1 MTLKIASL
9 NVRGLGE
16 AAKRRDIFHY
26 FNIKPFQVILL
37 QELHCTKKTEY
48 LWKAEWGHNMIL
60 AHGSSVSK
68 GVGILIKNNC
78 SYTIHRS
85 VIDPKG
91 RYVILDLTLLECR
104 LTLVNLYGPNV
115 DNPEFFKEIIKILD
129 EMPNLYRIIGGDFNL
144 VLDNKMDKK
153 GGNPVHQNKLSQ
165 EVILSWI
172 RERGLVDIWRQNNPS
187 QERFTWTRR
196 KPTPILCRLDFFLID
211 ETMTSNVMKA
221 DISFGVKTDHSMI
234 SLEIK
239 TTENKR
245 GPGFW
250 KFNCSLLQDDNY
262 IKLIKE
268 TIQETITDNPNTEPP
283 LLWDTVKCKVR
294 GVSINYSSRKAKANN
309 KEFHELEQKI
319 NDLVTELESH
329 ADKKSELEEK
339 LNNLRQIFTE
349 KLEFR
354 TQGAIFRC
362 KSRYAEF
369 GEKNTAY
376 FLNLEKRNS
385 AKKVISKL
393 KLENGGITEDSNI
406 ILSQLENYYTKLYTS
421 VETSKETQILDAFFN
436 GLEGL
441 SKVNSDKCEGQ
452 ILEDELFSC
461 LNTLPNQKSP
471 GTDGLPAEW
480 YKCFWSDIKSLL
492 LNSVNHSYITET
504 LSITQRQG
512 IITVIPKRDKDL
524 LLVKNWRPISLLNV
538 DYKLIAK
545 CIATRI
551 KTVLPSIIHEDQ
563 SGFLKN
569 RYIGENLIRT
579 VNLIEY
585 SQRNNL
591 NTFLTTI
598 DFEKAFDF
606 LEKNYIAYCLK
617 FFKFGPNII
626 K

>member
-9 NVRGLGE
+9 TVRGLGE

-37 QELHCTKKTEY
+37 QELHCTKKTEH

-60 AHGSSVSK
+60 AQGSSVSK

-85 VIDPKG
+85 VIDPNG

-115 DNPEFFKEIIKILD
+115 HNPEFFKEIIKILD

-172 RERGLVDIWRQNNPS
+172 RECGLVDIWRQNNLS

-294 GVSINYSSRKAKANN
+294 GVSINYSSRKAKAN

-319 NDLVTELESH
+319 NDLVAELESH
-329 ADKKSELEEK
+329 AGKKSELY
-339 LNNLRQIFTE
+339 LDV
-349 KLEFR
+349 
-354 TQGAIFRC
+354 
-362 KSRYAEF
+362 
-369 GEKNTAY
+369 
-376 FLNLEKRNS
+376 
-385 AKKVISKL
+385 KVDMQ
-393 KLENGGITEDSNI
+393 N
-406 ILSQLENYYTKLYTS
+406 
-421 VETSKETQILDAFFN
+421 
-436 GLEGL
+436 
-441 SKVNSDKCEGQ
+441 
-452 ILEDELFSC
+452 
-461 LNTLPNQKSP
+461 
-471 GTDGLPAEW
+471 
-480 YKCFWSDIKSLL
+480 
-492 LNSVNHSYITET
+492 
-504 LSITQRQG
+504 
-512 IITVIPKRDKDL
+512 
-524 LLVKNWRPISLLNV
+524 LVKKIPPI
-538 DYKLIAK
+538 
-545 CIATRI
+545 
-551 KTVLPSIIHEDQ
+551 
-563 SGFLKN
+563 F
-569 RYIGENLIRT
+569 
-579 VNLIEY
+579 
-585 SQRNNL
+585 
-591 NTFLTTI
+591 
-598 DFEKAFDF
+598 
-606 LEKNYIAYCLK
+606 
-617 FFKFGPNII
+617 
-626 K
+626 